1 MTGPSLPA
9 DSQSPCG
16 HGDRRAGAPY
26 EHGDRFAGAPNE
38 HAERFTGAP
47 RERQPTA
54 TLGGAH
60 RLYLAVPAQPDRV
73 PYIRHCTTHTLNA
86 WRLGHLAPDA
96 ELVVSELLTNAVR
109 ATQEAASPL
118 TLGSQPVVPVV
129 VLYLATDADWLWVLV
144 WDCCPES
151 PEHPIRPG
159 SGAGA
164 DCEPEPDP
172 DAENGRGLEIVDAVS
187 DRWGTCSAAGV
198 GKVVWAQLRLP
209 AHPE

>member
-1 MTGPSLPA
+1 MPVPSLPG
-9 DSQSPCG
+9 DSQSPRDAG
-16 HGDRRAGAPY
+16 RRFAAVPRDAG
-26 EHGDRFAGAPNE
+26 ERFAGMAC
-38 HAERFTGAP
+38 
-47 RERQPTA
+47 ERQSAA

-86 WRLGHLAPDA
+86 WRLGHLASDA

-129 VLYLATDADWLWVLV
+129 VLYLATDAEWLWVLV

-151 PEHPIRPG
+151 PAHPIGPG
-159 SGAGA
+159 NGANA
-164 DCEPEPDP
+164 DCEPDP

-187 DRWGTCSAAGV
+187 DSWGSCSAAGV
-198 GKVVWAQLRLP
+198 GKVVWAQLSLP
-209 AHPE
+209 ARSE